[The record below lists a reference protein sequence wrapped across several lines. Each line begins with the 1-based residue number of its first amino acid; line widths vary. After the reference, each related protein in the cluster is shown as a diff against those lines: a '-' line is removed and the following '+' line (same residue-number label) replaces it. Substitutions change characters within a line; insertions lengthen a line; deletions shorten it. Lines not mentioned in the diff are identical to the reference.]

1 MPAATILFVA
11 QPIKQGVRGIGFWN
25 FSLLEHP
32 TINTKEFQNGKKA
45 AWNSGIR
52 KEMPMVN
59 L

>member
-32 TINTKEFQNGKKA
+32 TINTKEFQNGKK
-45 AWNSGIR
+45 SSMGILYDLR
-52 KEMPMVN
+52 PAVSV
-59 L
+59 

>member
-32 TINTKEFQNGKKA
+32 TINTKEFQDDEDNQ
-45 AWNSGIR
+45 SGI
-52 KEMPMVN
+52 PA
-59 L
+59 